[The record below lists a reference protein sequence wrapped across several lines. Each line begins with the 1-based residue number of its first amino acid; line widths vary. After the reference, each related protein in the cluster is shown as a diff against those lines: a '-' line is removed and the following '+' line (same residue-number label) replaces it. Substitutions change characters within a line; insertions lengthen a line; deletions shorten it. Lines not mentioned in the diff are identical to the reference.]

1 MAVLTGGPCGPR
13 CPIGPGRPRLPCTWG
28 GRIKTHVISMANHVI
43 SLTDHVLSLT
53 DHVLSL
59 TDHVILMANHVI
71 SLTDHVISLTNHVI
85 LMANHVISLTDH
97 VILWLVDYVIL
108 VDWSCDTN
116 APLFQAIQVALVH
129 QANL

>member
-28 GRIKTHVISMANHVI
+28 GRIKTNVISMANHVI
-43 SLTDHVLSLT
+43 SLT

-71 SLTDHVISLTNHVI
+71 SLI
-85 LMANHVISLTDH
+85 DH